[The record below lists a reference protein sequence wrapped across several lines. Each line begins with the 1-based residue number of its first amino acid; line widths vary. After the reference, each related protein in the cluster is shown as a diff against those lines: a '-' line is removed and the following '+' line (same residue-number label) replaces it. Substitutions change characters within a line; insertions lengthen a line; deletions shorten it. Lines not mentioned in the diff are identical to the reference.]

1 MTSVDSGSYVVTGG
15 AQGVGRAIAERLARD
30 GHVLVLD
37 PGAADAGWIRDR
49 ARITAVAGDAG
60 DEATAAAAARRAA
73 DLAPL
78 VGWVNNAAVFSDVDL
93 HSAPVEEV
101 SGLVLAN
108 LRLAVAGCA
117 AAVRRVPRGRPPRGD
132 RQRLVAPGPAR
143 GAGALAYATAK
154 AAIEGLTRAVAV
166 DYAPSG
172 IRCNAVALGS
182 IATARSDAM
191 LAERPDVADEL
202 ARLHPSAALDDP
214 TRWRTSSRPCCRTPR
229 RTSPEPSYPSTAAVP
244 RSASTRSSRRH
255 TEWSPERPAMTLSA
269 RQSRVSSQM
278 TIPSTTS
285 ATRACFQ

>member
-37 PGAADAGWIRDR
+37 PGAADAEWIRDR

-117 AAVRRVPRGRPPRGD
+117 AAVRAFLEAGRPGAIVNVSSHQA
-132 RQRLVAPGPAR
+132 QRAVP
-143 GAGALAYATAK
+143 GALAYATAK
-154 AAIEGLTRAVAV
+154 AAIEGLTRGVAV

-202 ARLHPSAALDDP
+202 ARLHPLGRPGRPDEVADVIAALLSDATSYVTGAVVPVDGGRAALGVDP
-214 TRWRTSSRPCCRTPR
+214 EARDVIRSGRP
-229 RTSPEPSYPSTAAVP
+229 SDQNV
-244 RSASTRSSRRH
+244 
-255 TEWSPERPAMTLSA
+255 
-269 RQSRVSSQM
+269 
-278 TIPSTTS
+278 
-285 ATRACFQ
+285 